1 MEEET
6 YKVTFH
12 LINGKKLKCSTPVT
26 AGDLMEA
33 YTALDHKEGGRIK
46 FPTDRKTMQFLP
58 ASSVLRIEA
67 FGFFEQP

>member
-6 YKVTFH
+6 YKVTIH
-12 LINGKKLKCSTPVT
+12 LINGKKLKVSQRVT
-26 AGDLMEA
+26 ASELMA
-33 YTALDHKEGGRIK
+33 SYRALGAAGGRIK

-67 FGFFEQP
+67 FGFFD